1 MSLPQLRPAEAD
13 ATAMK
18 GPPAISV
25 AALRRRLGSF
35 SGGIRG
41 RILFSYVI
49 LLAVSIAI
57 SIVAVRQVLVV
68 RLAADIDAS
77 LIQEVEELRLV
88 AAGAD
93 QATGDAAARARVVI
107 DAFFAQSIPREYE
120 AFLAFV
126 GSEPYKRTV
135 APISLFDDAVLAP
148 TWRDIGEPTW
158 GHAATAAGPVR
169 WLAVPLATA
178 GEVGGVFV
186 IAHFGAVQQR
196 QIDLATQS
204 MAIVFLAVL
213 LVASLVAWGAAGQ
226 AIRPL
231 RTLTATARSIGDRD
245 LAGRIPVE
253 GTDEVAELAATL
265 NSMLGRLDDAFA
277 GQRAFLD
284 DVGHELRTPLTV
296 VRGHLELLDDNPV
309 ERQKTL
315 DLVLDELDRM
325 SRHVDDLL
333 LLARAERPDVL
344 RLRPVELREL
354 LEGVLAR
361 VRPLGDRTWRIDPPA
376 ESAIVADP
384 DRLTQALVN
393 LADNAVRHTPEGGLI
408 ELGARISEGEAC
420 LWVRDEGAG
429 IPPEDQERVFERFA
443 RGRDR
448 RTRET
453 QGSGLGLAIVA
464 AIARAH
470 GGRVELASTP
480 GEGSTF
486 SLVIPVEPLPE
497 EGES

>member
-1 MSLPQLRPAEAD
+1 MAGSSAGPA
-13 ATAMK
+13 
-18 GPPAISV
+18 
-25 AALRRRLGSF
+25 AAVRRRLVALA
-35 SGGIRG
+35 GGIRG
-41 RILFSYVI
+41 RILFSLVI
-49 LLAVSIAI
+49 LLAVTVAI

-68 RLAADIDAS
+68 QLAADIDTS
-77 LIQEVEELRLV
+77 LVQEVEELRLV
-88 AAGAD
+88 AAGAIP
-93 QATGDAAARARVVI
+93 ATGDPVADARAAI
-107 DAFFAQSIPREYE
+107 DAFFEQSVPREYE

-126 GSEPYKRTV
+126 DGEPYKRTV
-135 APISLFDDAVLAP
+135 APISLFDDVALASA
-148 TWRDIGEPTW
+148 WREIAEPTW

-169 WLAVPLATA
+169 WLAVPLTTS

-186 IAHFGAVQQR
+186 IAHFAADQQR
-196 QIDLATQS
+196 QIDLATQV
-204 MAIVFLAVL
+204 MAVVFLVVL
-213 LVASLVAWGAAGQ
+213 LVASLLAWAAAGQ

-231 RTLTATARSIGDRD
+231 RALTATARSIGDRD
-245 LAGRIPVE
+245 LAARIPVE

-265 NSMLGRLDDAFA
+265 NSMLGRLEDAFA

-296 VRGHLELLDDNPV
+296 VRGHLELLDDDPV
-309 ERQKTL
+309 ERRKTL

-325 SRHVDDLL
+325 SRHVDELL

-344 RLRPVELREL
+344 RPRPVELREL

-361 VRPLGDRTWRIDPPA
+361 VRPLGDRDWRIDPPVDA
-376 ESAIVADP
+376 AIVADP

-393 LADNAVRHTPEGGLI
+393 LADNAVRHTPERGVI
-408 ELGARISEGEAC
+408 ELGARIVEGEAR

-429 IPPEDQERVFERFA
+429 IAPEDQERVFERFA

-453 QGSGLGLAIVA
+453 EGSGLGLAIVA

-470 GGRVELASTP
+470 GGRVELASAP
-480 GEGSTF
+480 GAGSTF
-486 SLVIPVEPLPE
+486 TLVIPVEPLLE

>member
-1 MSLPQLRPAEAD
+1 
-13 ATAMK
+13 
-18 GPPAISV
+18 
-25 AALRRRLGSF
+25 
-35 SGGIRG
+35 
-41 RILFSYVI
+41 
-49 LLAVSIAI
+49 
-57 SIVAVRQVLVV
+57 VLVV
-68 RLAADIDAS
+68 QLAADIDTS
-77 LIQEVEELRLV
+77 LVQEVEELRLV
-88 AAGAD
+88 AAGAI
-93 QATGDAAARARVVI
+93 ATGDPVADARAAI
-107 DAFFAQSIPREYE
+107 DAFFEQSIPREYE

-126 GSEPYKRTV
+126 DGEPYKRTV
-135 APISLFDDAVLAP
+135 APISLFDDVALAAA
-148 TWRDIGEPTW
+148 WREISEPTW

-186 IAHFGAVQQR
+186 IAHFEAEQQR
-196 QIDLATQS
+196 QIDLATQV
-204 MAIVFLAVL
+204 MAVVFLVVL
-213 LVASLVAWGAAGQ
+213 LVATLLAWAAAGQ

-231 RTLTATARSIGDRD
+231 RALTATARSIGDRD
-245 LAGRIPVE
+245 LAARIPVE

-265 NSMLGRLDDAFA
+265 NSMLGRLEDAFA

-296 VRGHLELLDDNPV
+296 VRGHLELLEDDPV
-309 ERQKTL
+309 ERRKTL

-325 SRHVDDLL
+325 SRHVDELL

-344 RLRPVELREL
+344 RPRPVELREL

-361 VRPLGDRTWRIDPPA
+361 VRPLGDRTWRIDPPVDA
-376 ESAIVADP
+376 AIVADP

-393 LADNAVRHTPEGGLI
+393 LADNAVRHTPERGVI
-408 ELGARISEGEAC
+408 ELGARIVEGEAR

-429 IPPEDQERVFERFA
+429 IAPEDQERVFERFA

-453 QGSGLGLAIVA
+453 EGTGLGLAIVA
-464 AIARAH
+464 AIVRAH
-470 GGRVELASTP
+470 GGRVELVSAP
-480 GEGSTF
+480 GAGSTF
-486 SLVIPVEPLPE
+486 TLVIPVEPME